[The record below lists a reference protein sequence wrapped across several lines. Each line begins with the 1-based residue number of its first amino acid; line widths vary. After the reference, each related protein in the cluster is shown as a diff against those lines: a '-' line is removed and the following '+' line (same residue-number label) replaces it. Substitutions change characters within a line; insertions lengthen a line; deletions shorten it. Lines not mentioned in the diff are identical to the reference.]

1 VRYAKLRRDESGAS
15 AVEFAI
21 TAPVFFAVVFGII
34 EGGLLLWTQLGL
46 QHGAEM
52 AARCAAVNK
61 TMCNNSSAVQNF
73 AVQNSYGLNPAPST
87 FTVTT
92 AACGTQISAAY
103 TFNFITTYFG
113 TPNVGLTAQSCFP
126 S

>member
-1 VRYAKLRRDESGAS
+1 MRYAKLRRDESGAS

-73 AVQNSYGLNPAPST
+73 AVQNSYDLYGDYRSLRHPDQRGLHFQFHHHLLRYPECWADGSVLLPILTRPSE
-87 FTVTT
+87 
-92 AACGTQISAAY
+92 
-103 TFNFITTYFG
+103 
-113 TPNVGLTAQSCFP
+113 
-126 S
+126 